1 MITVNISIDIN
12 RPPDIVFAF
21 LSDFENNP
29 KWQNGMRVCT
39 WTSDPPL
46 RVGSTYSQEA
56 SFLGRPILS
65 QFEVIAYEPGRM
77 VKATSPTGTF
87 PITFTRSVEPWGTG
101 TRVRARI
108 EGDSSGVFKLA
119 EPIMARM
126 VRRSIEADYAR
137 LKALLEQM
145 GNQAEASRTLPDE
158 PSSRNTDS

>member
-12 RPPDIVFAF
+12 QSPDKVFSF

-29 KWQNGMRVCT
+29 KWQNGMKVCS
-39 WTSDPPL
+39 WTTEPPL
-46 RVGSTYSQEA
+46 RIGSTYSQEA

-87 PITFTRSVEPWGTG
+87 PITFTRSVKPHGAG
-101 TRVRARI
+101 TRVRALI
-108 EGDSSGVFKLA
+108 EGDSSGVFRLA

-126 VRRSIEADYAR
+126 VRKSIEADYVR
-137 LKALLEQM
+137 LKALLERM
-145 GNQAEASRTLPDE
+145 GNQPQNSTQQ
-158 PSSRNTDS
+158 